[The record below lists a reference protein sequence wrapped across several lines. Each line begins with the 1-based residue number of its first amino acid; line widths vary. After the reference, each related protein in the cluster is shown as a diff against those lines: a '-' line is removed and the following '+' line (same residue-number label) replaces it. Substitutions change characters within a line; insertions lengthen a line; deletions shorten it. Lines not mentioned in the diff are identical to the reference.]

1 MLAPDILLICM
12 LYLAALLVL
21 PGTRTLRAVPIRLF
35 VGIHLAIMV
44 TFLPYVYGYRQVLP
58 MHLLML
64 VFGGALIARVVS
76 GILGGRIAW
85 PAREAAENPLVE
97 QGSA

>member
-1 MLAPDILLICM
+1 M
-12 LYLAALLVL
+12 
-21 PGTRTLRAVPIRLF
+21 PIRLF
-35 VGIHLAIMV
+35 VGLHLAIMV

-64 VFGGALIARVVS
+64 VFGGALIGRVGGSVVDARA
-76 GILGGRIAW
+76 GRRR
-85 PAREAAENPLVE
+85 REATGQPLVE